1 MARDPEPARRS
12 LIAAGERLFAARG
25 IRAVSLREI
34 NKAAG
39 QRNSSALHYHFGSRD
54 GLLRAI
60 VAEHAGYVRAR
71 RLELIDE
78 LGADRGTV
86 DVRSAARILVEP
98 ITAPLEHGRRG
109 RAYAQILPQVL
120 TDAARPPSELGDFLG
135 ETAREQAYDLLAPHC
150 ASLPDRLVRERLAV
164 LTIQTVHSVADRARI
179 EDRSHTK
186 WPLAPLP
193 LFVSN
198 LVDMFVAGLV
208 GPPSPETMAALREAE
223 HSVKSGKAAKSRKS
237 RGTR

>member
-12 LIAAGERLFAARG
+12 LIAAGERLFAERG
-25 IRAVSLREI
+25 IRVVSLREI

-60 VAEHAGYVRAR
+60 VAEHNSYVRAR
-71 RLELIDE
+71 RLELIDA
-78 LGADRGTV
+78 LDAHDSAV
-86 DVRSAARILVEP
+86 DLRSAVRILVEP

-120 TDAARPPSELGDFLG
+120 TDAARPPSEIVDLLG
-135 ETAREQAYDLLAPHC
+135 ETAREQAYELIAPHC
-150 ASLPDRLVRERLAV
+150 ASLPDALVRERLGV
-164 LTIQTVHSVADRARI
+164 LTVQVVHSVADRARI
-179 EDRSHTK
+179 ERRSRSR
-186 WPLAPLP
+186 WPLPSLD

-198 LVDMFVAGLV
+198 LVDMFMAALV
-208 GPPSPETMAALREAE
+208 GPASPETMAALHEPGR
-223 HSVKSGKAAKSRKS
+223 SPDPST
-237 RGTR
+237 RGRA

>member
-60 VAEHAGYVRAR
+60 VAEHTTYILER
-71 RLELIDE
+71 RLELIDA
-78 LGADRGTV
+78 LGAGDGVV
-86 DVRSAARILVEP
+86 DVRSAVRILVEP

-109 RAYAQILPQVL
+109 RAFAQILPQIL
-120 TDAARPPSELGDFLG
+120 TDAARPPSDLVDLIG

-164 LTIQTVHSVADRARI
+164 LTVQTVHSVADRARI
-179 EDRSHTK
+179 EDRGHAR

-198 LVDMFVAGLV
+198 LIDMFVAGLV
-208 GPPSPETMAALREAE
+208 GPPSAETMAALRKRR
-223 HSVKSGKAAKSRKS
+223 SVAGRSRS
-237 RGTR
+237 

>member
-60 VAEHAGYVRAR
+60 VAEHTTYILER
-71 RLELIDE
+71 RLELIDA
-78 LGADRGTV
+78 LGARDGVV
-86 DVRSAARILVEP
+86 DVRSAVRILVEP

-109 RAYAQILPQVL
+109 RAFAQILPQIL
-120 TDAARPPSELGDFLG
+120 TDAARPPSDLVDLIG

-164 LTIQTVHSVADRARI
+164 LTVQTVHSVADRARI
-179 EDRSHTK
+179 EDRGHAR

-198 LVDMFVAGLV
+198 LIDMFVAGLV
-208 GPPSPETMAALREAE
+208 GPPSAETMAALRKRR
-223 HSVKSGKAAKSRKS
+223 SVAGRSRS
-237 RGTR
+237 